1 MSDNVHFMKH
11 YKISEQKDK
20 LNQAKYTEMLDKL
33 FDISH
38 ANSFQMIKNE
48 EDRQFLLLQQESNT
62 GSIAGVDQKK

>member
-38 ANSFQMIKNE
+38 ANSFQMIKKN
-48 EDRQFLLLQQESNT
+48 RNT
-62 GSIAGVDQKK
+62 EPVAYLGPSLML

>member
-38 ANSFQMIKNE
+38 ANSFQMIK
-48 EDRQFLLLQQESNT
+48 
-62 GSIAGVDQKK
+62 KK